1 MVTVAVEEPAA
12 KVTEPDP
19 VGSGW
24 VLLSCSTTTSQA
36 WLATLPRKS
45 HPAGLMLRYW
55 PCSVAALRAEMATSS
70 SRPDWLA
77 NASNRPGTP
86 PQGCGS
92 YGLEPVVFA
101 NVPPCAGDVR
111 SLTLSV

>member
-1 MVTVAVEEPAA
+1 MVRVAVGEPAA
-12 KVTEPDP
+12 KVPEPDR

-24 VLLSCSTTTSQA
+24 VLLSCSTTVSQA

-45 HPAGLMLRYW
+45 QPAGLLSRDW
-55 PCSVAALRAEMATSS
+55 ACRVAALRAEMAA
-70 SRPDWLA
+70 SRWRPA
-77 NASNRPGTP
+77 CSAKASKRPGTP

-101 NVPPCAGDVR
+101 KVVPGTGAVR
-111 SLTLSV
+111 SRTW